1 MSTLIIAVASAL
13 SMLAR
18 FTTYIVADYQ
28 PIDNKYACFR
38 AEETMDSNEK
48 GVRPNADLS
57 MVSAFLCRYAKDK
70 VELPA
75 TVSWQQL
82 DSMALKSLRYSVATH
97 KAVKKKTCAD
107 GKYWGSVSEAD
118 HKWESSLWALSVAY
132 SAYFQ
137 WDKLSDS
144 LRNDI
149 YKLLRAECNYE
160 LERDIPTGYHYN
172 TRAEENGWEVGVLAA
187 TLGLFPNDE
196 LAPRWFER
204 MREFAIN
211 SYSHPSDSTNNEV
224 IDPWYNQ
231 QTVAQLYRGANLFP
245 DWTLQN
251 HGFFHTSYQNVVIQE
266 LGEAAMALKLFQ
278 SGKGEKWHSR
288 ALLHN
293 CDSVAQNV
301 LNWLTLPDGE
311 QAMPNGNDWSLFLY
325 DQVTSYSTLACQMHD
340 PDALLFEGR
349 AMEQIARRQQT
360 TKDGSWLLR
369 ADVGARRMGVEAHR
383 VMMSWLMHQ
392 LYPTTNLQPSR
403 WEDFAQ
409 RYSRAKLFPCQN
421 IVRTLGDRYFA
432 CFSFSVGKGSYTGYI
447 TPLNLDNNNL
457 VVPYRKY
464 NTGNIVGYY
473 ETEDK
478 SCNAKL
484 VAKPLITTNGRWFTV
499 KATLAENDSSLLRSF
514 TLTSTPSGL
523 QYKDHVSWLQKVPV
537 LADKT
542 GLLAISTDEFTRQQR
557 QISFGKGTTVVDN
570 LLTIS
575 TNSKA
580 RASWT
585 DATTDNSITT
595 TKLYPFIYAKPL
607 RSHRMSITCQ

>member
-1 MSTLIIAVASAL
+1 MSALIIAVASAL

-28 PIDNKYACFR
+28 PIDAQYACFR
-38 AEETMDSNEK
+38 SENTMGNDEK

-75 TVSWQQL
+75 NVSWQQL
-82 DSMALKSLRYSVATH
+82 DTMALKTLRYAVNTH
-97 KAVKKKTCAD
+97 KAVRKKACA
-107 GKYWGSVSEAD
+107 GGNYWGSVSVAD

-137 WDKLSDS
+137 WDKLSDT
-144 LRNDI
+144 LRSDL

-160 LERDIPTGYHYN
+160 LERNIPTGYRYD
-172 TRAEENGWEVGVLAA
+172 TKSEENGWEVGVLAA
-187 TLGLFPNDE
+187 ALGLFPDDE

-211 SYSHPSDSTNNEV
+211 SYSHPSDSTNNDV

-231 QTVAQLYRGANLFP
+231 QTVADLYRGANLYT

-266 LGEAAMALKLFQ
+266 LGEAALALKLFQ
-278 SGKGEKWHSR
+278 SGRGEKWRSR

-293 CDSVAQNV
+293 CDSVANNV

-325 DQVTSYSTLACQMHD
+325 DQVTSYSTLACQLRD
-340 PDALLFEGR
+340 TDALLFEGR
-349 AMEQIARRQQT
+349 AMEQIARRQLT
-360 TKDGSWLLR
+360 TPDGSWLLR
-369 ADVGARRMGVEAHR
+369 PDVGARRMGVEAHR

-392 LYPTTNLQPSR
+392 VYPTTDLQPSN
-403 WEDFAQ
+403 WDDFAQ
-409 RYSRAKLFPCQN
+409 RYSEAKLFPCQR

-432 CFSFSVGKGSYTGYI
+432 CFSFSEGKRSYTGYI
-447 TPLNLDNNNL
+447 APLNQDNNNL

-464 NTGNIVGYY
+464 NTGNLVGYY
-473 ETEDK
+473 ETEGKNCD
-478 SCNAKL
+478 AKL
-484 VAKPLITTNGRWFTV
+484 VTEPQIETEGRWFTV

-514 TLTSTPSGL
+514 TLTTKPSGL
-523 QYKDHVSWLQKVPV
+523 EYQDHVVWLLKVPV
-537 LADKT
+537 RADKT
-542 GLLAISTDEFTRQQR
+542 GLLAISTDEFTRQKR
-557 QISFGKGTTVVDN
+557 LIEFGKGTTVVDN
-570 LLTIS
+570 LLIVNA
-575 TNSKA
+575 NSKA
-580 RASWT
+580 QAAWADT
-585 DATTDNSITT
+585 TTDNSITT
-595 TKLYPFIYAKPL
+595 TKLYPFINAKPL
-607 RSHRMSITCQ
+607 RSHKMSIAVR

>member
-18 FTTYIVADYQ
+18 FTTYIVDDYQ
-28 PIDNKYACFR
+28 PIDAEYACFR
-38 AEETMDSNEK
+38 GENTMGSNEQ

-70 VELPA
+70 VELP
-75 TVSWQQL
+75 TNVSWQQL
-82 DSMALKSLRYSVATH
+82 DTMALKTLRYAVSTH
-97 KAVKKKTCAD
+97 KAVRKKTCGD
-107 GKYWGSVSEAD
+107 GNYWGSVSEAD

-137 WDKLSDS
+137 WDKLPDS
-144 LRNDI
+144 LRTDI

-160 LERDIPTGYHYN
+160 LERDIPTGYRYD
-172 TRAEENGWEVGVLAA
+172 TKAEENGWEVGVLAA
-187 TLGLFPNDE
+187 ALGLFPDDE

-224 IDPWYNQ
+224 IDPWFNQ
-231 QTVAQLYRGANLFP
+231 QTVADLYRGANLYP

-266 LGEAAMALKLFQ
+266 LGEAALALKLFQ

-288 ALLHN
+288 SLLHN
-293 CDSVAQNV
+293 CDAVAKNV

-325 DQVTSYSTLACQMHD
+325 DQVTSYSTLACQLRD
-340 PDALLFEGR
+340 PDALLFEGK
-349 AMEQIARRQQT
+349 AMEQIARRQMT
-360 TKDGSWLLR
+360 TSDGSWLLR
-369 ADVGARRMGVEAHR
+369 PDVGARRMGVEAHR

-392 LYPTTNLQPSR
+392 LYPTTDMQPSS
-403 WEDFAQ
+403 WEDFAL
-409 RYSRAKLFPCQN
+409 RYSEAKMFPCQR
-421 IVRTLGDRYFA
+421 IVRMLGDRYFA
-432 CFSFSVGKGSYTGYI
+432 CFSFSEGKRSYTGYI
-447 TPLNLDNNNL
+447 APFSQDNNNL
-457 VVPYRKY
+457 VVPFRKY
-464 NTGNIVGYY
+464 NTGNLVGYY
-473 ETEDK
+473 ETEGK
-478 SCNAKL
+478 NCNAKL
-484 VAKPLITTNGRWFTV
+484 VDEPQIETDGRWFTV

-514 TLTSTPSGL
+514 TLTSKPSGL
-523 QYKDHVSWLQKVPV
+523 EYQDHVVWLQKVPV
-537 LADKT
+537 QADKT

-557 QISFGKGTTVVDN
+557 LIDFGKGTTVVDN
-570 LLTIS
+570 LLTVS

-580 RASWT
+580 RAAWT
-585 DATTDNSITT
+585 DTTTDNSITT
-595 TKLYPFIYAKPL
+595 TKLYPFLNAKPL
-607 RSHRMSITCQ
+607 RSHKMSITVR